1 MGVSETAVIIA
12 AAGSSHRMGAG
23 LPKQYRIVE
32 ALPVLIKTVKAFC
45 HCGKFAQIIIAAPP
59 GDTDYVSSLLAE
71 YGVEG
76 CAVTA
81 GGTTRPESVMNAL
94 ALVDARYVM
103 VHDGARPFVS
113 AEVIGRVQQALD
125 EGARAVIPCVRP
137 KNTIR
142 TADAT
147 LDRSALY
154 EVQTPQGFETEVLRK
169 AYEKAFAEGF
179 AATDEAGVTEHCGI
193 RTQIVEGSYDN
204 IKITT
209 PDDLPK
215 EAEPVRTGFGYD
227 VHRLVPGR
235 PLMIGCVHVPYEKGL
250 LGHSDA
256 DVLSH
261 ALADALLGAAALGD
275 IGQHFP
281 DSSAETEGMPGRVLL
296 AKTAELLREAG
307 FTIINADA
315 TLVAERPKVA
325 AFKPAMQQAVA
336 EALGVE
342 ASQIGIKAT
351 TEEGL
356 GITGSGEAM
365 AAYAAANIIKTR

>member
-81 GGTTRPESVMNAL
+81 GGATRPESVMNAL
-94 ALVDARYVM
+94 ALVNARYVM

-125 EGARAVIPCVRP
+125 KGAKAVIPCVRP

-147 LDRSALY
+147 LDRSTLY

-169 AYEKAFAEGF
+169 AYDKAFAKDNDTGRSAKRGGAGAHGLRLRRAQAGARK
-179 AATDEAGVTEHCGI
+179 AA
-193 RTQIVEGSYDN
+193 
-204 IKITT
+204 
-209 PDDLPK
+209 DD
-215 EAEPVRTGFGYD
+215 
-227 VHRLVPGR
+227 RLRARALRKR
-235 PLMIGCVHVPYEKGL
+235 PARPQRRRR
-250 LGHSDA
+250 
-256 DVLSH
+256 
-261 ALADALLGAAALGD
+261 ALAR
-275 IGQHFP
+275 
-281 DSSAETEGMPGRVLL
+281 PG
-296 AKTAELLREAG
+296 
-307 FTIINADA
+307 
-315 TLVAERPKVA
+315 
-325 AFKPAMQQAVA
+325 
-336 EALGVE
+336 
-342 ASQIGIKAT
+342 
-351 TEEGL
+351 
-356 GITGSGEAM
+356 
-365 AAYAAANIIKTR
+365 